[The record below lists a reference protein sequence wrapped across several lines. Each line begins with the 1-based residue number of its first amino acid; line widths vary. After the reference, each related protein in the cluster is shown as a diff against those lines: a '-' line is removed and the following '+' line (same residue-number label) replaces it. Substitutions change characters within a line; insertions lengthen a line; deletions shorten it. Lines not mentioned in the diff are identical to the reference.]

1 LKASARPCFA
11 SGLHDSVLVR
21 VKLAHLGGREATWG
35 QGRQLFVD
43 GQRGY
48 QVVREP
54 HSIRLH
60 RMAAPEEKIRDL
72 GLLRV
77 SSARHAVSVQP
88 NPPTHERGG
97 RAPCNNHAHSSRPRA
112 GAASLASDRARHPAS
127 RPASHPSGCGLDSL
141 GVLKTHWSMQ
151 GAPLTTS
158 SRCFFSWTFT

>member
-1 LKASARPCFA
+1 
-11 SGLHDSVLVR
+11 

-88 NPPTHERGG
+88 NPPTHEQGGG
-97 RAPCNNHAHSSRPRA
+97 RPATTTHIVVGHAP
-112 GAASLASDRARHPAS
+112 ARHRSRATEPATQQ
-127 RPASHPSGCGLDSL
+127 AAQQATLQ
-141 GVLKTHWSMQ
+141 GVGWI
-151 GAPLTTS
+151 
-158 SRCFFSWTFT
+158 RWEY